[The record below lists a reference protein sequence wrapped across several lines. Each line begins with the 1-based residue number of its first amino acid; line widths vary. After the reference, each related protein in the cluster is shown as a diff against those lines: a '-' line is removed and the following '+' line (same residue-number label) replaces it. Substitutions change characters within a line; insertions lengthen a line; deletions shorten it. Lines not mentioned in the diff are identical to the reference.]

1 MLTDNEKDTL
11 YSLISRE
18 DLEFCIRLIH
28 NSKGYDSHFV
38 SLCSSRDLVLPI
50 SIQCNIIFSI
60 IDILYSRLYPN
71 NDKLNFKQR
80 FEAIKEKDNKSQILK
95 YIYGI
100 LRLVRNISVHSPD
113 SIMMQNE
120 LILFD
125 DIKIEIGYLRKLFSI
140 IIIFVRVYKKRMNRY
155 DLEYIK
161 AYLSLIHKH
170 ITFNK
175 QEDLNTFN
183 NIINDLGVVHN
194 ELTGIRFRYILDFNT
209 LDSVF
214 WAKIRNN
221 SSVFIG
227 EQLYEEVDEY
237 LISVGKMQYLILGKE
252 LSKNNLQDWTVDGT
266 YVGYKKIEIDKQE
279 RAAMTQKFEMADR
292 FNPSAVEQALY
303 QHWEESGYFKP
314 SEDVNAPSY
323 CIAIP
328 PPNVTGSLHMGH
340 AFQQTLMDTLIRFNR
355 MEGHNTLWQAGT
367 DHAGIATQ
375 MVVERKIAAEE
386 GKTRHDY
393 GREAFINKI
402 WDWKAYSGGTI
413 SQQMRRLG
421 NSIDWERERFTMDEG
436 LSNAV
441 KEVFVRLHEEGL
453 IYRGKRLVNWDPKL
467 HTAISDLEVE
477 NKESK
482 GSLWHFRYPLANGV
496 KTADGKDYLVV
507 ATTRPETM
515 LGDTA
520 VAVHPED
527 ERYQSLIGKTVVLPL
542 ANREIPII
550 ADEYVD
556 REFGT
561 GVVKITPAHDFN
573 DYEVGKRH
581 SLPMVNVLTLNADI
595 RDEAEIIGTDGKPLA
610 GYEATIPADYRG
622 LERFA
627 ARKKIVADF
636 EALGLLDEIKPHDL
650 KVPYGDRGG
659 VPIEPMLTD
668 QWYVSVKPLAD
679 VAIKAVE
686 DGEIQFV
693 PKQYENL
700 YFSWMRDIQDWC
712 ISRQLWWGHR
722 IPAWYDAEGNVYV
735 ARNEAEVRSKYNLD
749 SAIELKQDEDVL
761 DTWFSSGLWTFST
774 LGWPEQTKELKVFHP
789 TDVLITGFDIIFFW
803 VARMIMFTMH
813 FVKDENGKPQVPF
826 KTVYV
831 TGLIRDEQ
839 GQKMSKSKG
848 NVLDPID
855 MIDGISLEDLLE
867 KRTGNMMQPQLAEK
881 IAKETRKEFAEGIA
895 AHGTD
900 ALRFTLAALASN
912 GRDINWD
919 MKRLEGYRN
928 FCNKLWNAS
937 RFVLTND
944 KLDLSQGEIEF
955 SVADRWIQSE
965 FNRTVE
971 TFRSALS
978 QYRFDLCANAI
989 YEFTWNQFCDWY
1001 LELTKP
1007 VFANGNAAQIRAAS
1021 QTLVHV
1027 LEKLLRLAHPLI
1039 PFITEEIWQ
1048 KVKGFMGITA
1058 DSIMLQPFPRVE
1070 ENAFDAEAE
1079 TEINWL
1085 KEVIV
1090 AVRNIRAESNIP
1102 PSKGLDLLFRNLS
1115 TENAKILEKQTAL
1128 LKAMAKLDNV
1138 QVLAANETAPLAV
1151 AKLVGNAELLV
1162 PMAGFINK
1170 EAELARLTKEI
1181 EKYQNEVK
1189 RIENKLSNE
1198 AFVAKA
1204 PEAVIAKEREKQAEY
1219 QSGLEKIQE
1228 QYKAIEA
1235 L

>member
-1 MLTDNEKDTL
+1 MTKQ
-11 YSLISRE
+11 
-18 DLEFCIRLIH
+18 
-28 NSKGYDSHFV
+28 
-38 SLCSSRDLVLPI
+38 
-50 SIQCNIIFSI
+50 IQ
-60 IDILYSRLYPN
+60 
-71 NDKLNFKQR
+71 
-80 FEAIKEKDNKSQILK
+80 
-95 YIYGI
+95 
-100 LRLVRNISVHSPD
+100 
-113 SIMMQNE
+113 
-120 LILFD
+120 
-125 DIKIEIGYLRKLFSI
+125 
-140 IIIFVRVYKKRMNRY
+140 
-155 DLEYIK
+155 
-161 AYLSLIHKH
+161 
-170 ITFNK
+170 
-175 QEDLNTFN
+175 
-183 NIINDLGVVHN
+183 
-194 ELTGIRFRYILDFNT
+194 
-209 LDSVF
+209 
-214 WAKIRNN
+214 
-221 SSVFIG
+221 
-227 EQLYEEVDEY
+227 
-237 LISVGKMQYLILGKE
+237 
-252 LSKNNLQDWTVDGT
+252 
-266 YVGYKKIEIDKQE
+266 
-279 RAAMTQKFEMADR
+279 MADR
-292 FNPSAVEQALY
+292 FDASAVEQALY
-303 QHWEESGYFKP
+303 KHWEEQGYFKP
-314 SEDVNAPSY
+314 TENLNVPSY

-421 NSIDWERERFTMDEG
+421 NSIDWDRERFTMDEG

-482 GSLWHFRYPLANGV
+482 GSLWHFRYPLANGA
-496 KTADGKDYLVV
+496 KTADGLDYLVV

-527 ERYQSLIGKTVVLPL
+527 ERYQALIGKSVILPL

-550 ADEYVD
+550 ADDYVD

-595 RDEAEIIGTDGKPLA
+595 RAEAEIIGTDGKPLA
-610 GYEATIPADYRG
+610 SYEAKIPTDYQG
-622 LERFA
+622 LERFV

-668 QWYVSVKPLAD
+668 QWYVSVKPLAE
-679 VAIKAVE
+679 VATKAVE

-722 IPAWYDAEGNVYV
+722 IPAWYDEQGNVYV
-735 ARNEAEVRSKYNLD
+735 ARDEAEVRSKYQLNSDVVLR
-749 SAIELKQDEDVL
+749 QDEDVL

-774 LGWPEQTKELKVFHP
+774 LGWPEQTKELKMFHP

-813 FVKDENGKPQVPF
+813 FIKDENGKPQVPF

-881 IAKETRKEFAEGIA
+881 IAKATRKEFENGIS

-944 KLDLSQGEIEF
+944 KLDLSAGEVEY
-955 SVADRWIQSE
+955 SLADRWIEST

-971 TFRSALS
+971 EFRSALA
-978 QYRFDLCANAI
+978 QYRFDLAANTI

-1007 VFANGNAAQIRAAS
+1007 IFANGTEAQKRGAS
-1021 QTLVHV
+1021 QTLVKV
-1027 LEKLLRLAHPLI
+1027 LEKLLRLAHPII

-1048 KVKGFMGITA
+1048 KVKGFAGVEGDT
-1058 DSIMLQPFPRVE
+1058 IMLQPFPQV
-1070 ENAFDAEAE
+1070 DAEAIDNQAE
-1079 TEINWL
+1079 QQIAWL
-1085 KEVIV
+1085 KELII
-1090 AVRNIRAESNIP
+1090 AVRNIRAESNIA
-1102 PSKGLDLLFRNLS
+1102 PSKGLDLLLRNIS
-1115 TENAKILEKQTAL
+1115 ETDCKILAENDRL
-1128 LKAMAKLDNV
+1128 LKAIAKLDDV
-1138 QVLAANETAPLAV
+1138 KVLNAGEEAPLSV
-1151 AKLVGNAELLV
+1151 TKLIGNAELFV

-1170 EAELARLTKEI
+1170 EAELARLNKEI
-1181 EKYQNEVK
+1181 EKLNNEVA

-1204 PEAVIAKEREKQAEY
+1204 PEQVIAKEREKMAEY
-1219 QSGLEKIQE
+1219 AEGLEKLKQ
-1228 QYKAIEA
+1228 QYQAIER